1 MPDIEYIWTDNHLT
15 EERHS
20 DGTRVLYQWDA
31 DNKDSLTSVRLRSG
45 DVVEFTYHSDAR
57 LASKKLN
64 DQTEYYNWWLT
75 TCTVRDAHRKI
86 ATYFFN
92 VWGGA
97 LNSIEVANGEIISVD
112 ANEGGD
118 FVNAVNRIYKTVVD
132 PSGVVSYRHLQN
144 YSYNNYG
151 EVTRVFD
158 QNHRPT
164 QQSPSCLFLFRS
176 EYYDSLTKLYWLYH
190 QKVWYN
196 PALKKTLTGGDPPF
210 PVSRRL
216 DQSLEATH
224 QRTVARVRE
233 IELNKIAAASAND
246 DGLTRYGKYWQGVG
260 NGAWK
265 MGKEIFFIVVDLEGN
280 AFEYVTDGWYTHTEF
295 SGLGTALADPKI
307 SGGDM
312 VVGMGKGIAALPGEW
327 VEAMQY
333 GDMST
338 VGEKSFD
345 IVMVADG
352 AAATTRL
359 VAAAPRAL
367 RYTRGFASDTLA
379 AVVKG
384 HEKLAAESVRR
395 LMDPRAPQMCG
406 AVIGV
411 SPVGDLA
418 EFLKVFRQRRLVREV
433 LELAQREYTLAYDA
447 LEGTL
452 PRRELGCRAAA
463 TTENILDDF
472 AQSRGL
478 TRSRS
483 QVLIKRRWG
492 METYRIADF
501 FLGEQNLIIEFTTV
515 PVDMSARGL
524 ARMSSRPVRFWDNG
538 VWRIGE
544 AYEIPQKYSQIVDMA
559 ASKRGVR
566 VVVITPH

>member
-20 DGTRVLYQWDA
+20 DGTRVVYQWDA

-45 DVVEFTYHSDAR
+45 DVVEFTYHSDGR

-64 DQTEYYNWWLT
+64 DQIEYYNWWFT
-75 TCTVRDAHRKI
+75 TCIVRNALRTI
-86 ATYFFN
+86 ATYYFN
-92 VWGGA
+92 LWGGA
-97 LNSIEVANGEIISVD
+97 LNSIEVAGGEIISVD
-112 ANEGGD
+112 ANESGD

-151 EVTRVFD
+151 EVTKVFD

-164 QQSPSCLFLFRS
+164 HQSPSCLFLFRS
-176 EYYDSLTKLYWLYH
+176 EYYDSITKLYWLYD
-190 QKVWYN
+190 QQVWYN

-210 PVSRRL
+210 PVYRRP

-224 QRTVARVRE
+224 QRTLARVRE
-233 IELNKIAAASAND
+233 IELNKIATASAND
-246 DGLTRYGKYWQGVG
+246 DGLTRYGKYGQGVG
-260 NGAWK
+260 KATWK
-265 MGKEIFFIVVDLEGN
+265 MGKEVFFIVVDLEGN
-280 AFEYVTDGWYTHTEF
+280 AFEYVTDGWYTHEEF
-295 SGLGTALADPKI
+295 SGLGIAMADPKI

-345 IVMVADG
+345 MVMVGEG
-352 AAATTRL
+352 AVGTTRL

-367 RYTRGFASDTLA
+367 RYTRGLASDTLA
-379 AVVKG
+379 AVVKS
-384 HEKLAAESVRR
+384 HEKLAAETVRR

-406 AVIGV
+406 SVIMV
-411 SPVGDLA
+411 SPVGDWA
-418 EFLKVFRQRRLVREV
+418 EFIRVFNNRRLVRQV
-433 LELAQREYTLAYDA
+433 VDLAQREYSLAYRT

-452 PRRELGCRAAA
+452 PRRELGSRAAA
-463 TTENILDDF
+463 VTENILDRF
-472 AQSRGL
+472 AWSRGL
-478 TRSRS
+478 TRSHS
-483 QVLIKRRWG
+483 QVRIPRTRG

-501 FLGEQNLIIEFTTV
+501 LLGEENLIIELTTV
-515 PVDMSARGL
+515 PFDLSARGL
-524 ARMSSRPVRFWDNG
+524 VRSSSTGIRFLDNG
-538 VWRIGE
+538 VWRVGE
-544 AYEIPQKYSQIVDMA
+544 AYEIAQKYSQIVDMVV
-559 ASKRGVR
+559 SGKR
-566 VVVITPH
+566 VVIITPY